1 MLVPWPAI
9 AGNDPADA
17 KANDHESKTRRK
29 SFIDVHGQN
38 VVMLQRVMMRPWAE
52 GERAGS

>member
-1 MLVPWPAI
+1 MLVSRPAI

-17 KANDHESKTRRK
+17 KANDQESKARRK
-29 SFIDVHGQN
+29 SLIDVHGQN
-38 VVMLQRVMMRPWAE
+38 VVMLQRVMMRPWAV